1 MIKCACGD
9 KNCKA
14 VIRFDVVSKAI
25 MVEGNETGHNDQ
37 LLYLS
42 PNTIVEF
49 IHELKRMLGYIV
61 DNN

>member
-1 MIKCACGD
+1 MIKCTCWD

-25 MVEGNETGHNDQ
+25 IVEGNEGHGKDQ
-37 LLYLS
+37 LFYLS
-42 PNTIVEF
+42 PDTIVEF

-61 DNN
+61 ENP